1 MGDGKWEVGSGNSFL
16 FLFMYVSVSASVGV
30 GVLRYS
36 NIAMLQYPVA
46 IL

>member
-36 NIAMLQYPVA
+36 NIAMLQCLVA